1 MGTSELVAIVGLF
14 LTYLSG
20 LIGIY
25 INLKVKMKELEVKII
40 SIQGELTEHKID
52 TSKDIDKLIQSQKA
66 DILLLN
72 NKLDLMLERIY
83 ELKNQIPK

>member
-1 MGTSELVAIVGLF
+1 MELSNIIVIGSLFISYITGLVGV
-14 LTYLSG
+14 YV
-20 LIGIY
+20 
-25 INLKVKMKELEVKII
+25 NLKVKMKELEVKII

-52 TSKDIDKLIQSQKA
+52 NSKDIDKIIQSQKA
-66 DILLLN
+66 DILLIN

>member
-1 MGTSELVAIVGLF
+1 MELSNIIVIGSLFISYITGLVGV
-14 LTYLSG
+14 YV
-20 LIGIY
+20 
-25 INLKVKMKELEVKII
+25 NLKVKMKELEIKII

-52 TSKDIDKLIQSQKA
+52 NSKDIDKLIQSQKA
-66 DILLLN
+66 DTMLLN

>member
-1 MGTSELVAIVGLF
+1 MELSNIIIIGSLFISYITGLVGV
-14 LTYLSG
+14 YV
-20 LIGIY
+20 
-25 INLKVKMKELEVKII
+25 NLKVKMKELEIKII

-52 TSKDIDKLIQSQKA
+52 NSKDIDKIIQSQKA

>member
-1 MGTSELVAIVGLF
+1 MELSNIIVIISLF
-14 LTYLSG
+14 ITYFTG

-25 INLKVKMKELEVKII
+25 VNLKVKMKELEVKIV

-52 TSKDIDKLIQSQKA
+52 NSKDIDKIIQSQKA

>member
-1 MGTSELVAIVGLF
+1 MELSNIIIIGSLFISYITGLVGV
-14 LTYLSG
+14 YV
-20 LIGIY
+20 
-25 INLKVKMKELEVKII
+25 NLKVKMKELEVKII

-52 TSKDIDKLIQSQKA
+52 NSKDIDKIIQSQKA

>member
-1 MGTSELVAIVGLF
+1 MEINTIIAIIALF
-14 LTYLSG
+14 LTYITSLVG
-20 LIGIY
+20 LY
-25 INLKVKMKELEVKII
+25 INIKVKMKELEVKII
-40 SIQGELTEHKID
+40 NIQGELTEHKID
-52 TSKDIDKLIQSQKA
+52 NSKDIDKIIQSQKA